1 MVQRVH
7 LVGAAMLLIVAVLT
21 TSAYSALPNASI
33 TGVPGGAHW
42 LWVEA
47 EDTTSKPSSAWPA
60 ERSGL
65 SGRPVVGL
73 YSSLYVNGLANWAE
87 WSVAVPAA
95 MSAPRYYTRYFA
107 GRSETVGMDGGAAVA
122 IPQDGA
128 TGWGKAELASAI
140 TAGSHT
146 FRQVWA
152 AASAFYYDGWLLY
165 DGDIA
170 TYPTVS
176 GGWLNPAG
184 MVAANYPTIA
194 AGPVTPSF
202 AVTGIED
209 GGVNYYYS
217 KDGGGAQAYT
227 QGTAFEV
234 PGTYRVWAAAYSSTQ
249 TVSGTVYPRG
259 RTLAGVDFTLTV
271 VPEPGSLLALAC
283 GLAGMAGFVRYKK
296 N

>member
-1 MVQRVH
+1 
-7 LVGAAMLLIVAVLT
+7 
-21 TSAYSALPNASI
+21 
-33 TGVPGGAHW
+33 
-42 LWVEA
+42 
-47 EDTTSKPSSAWPA
+47 
-60 ERSGL
+60 
-65 SGRPVVGL
+65 
-73 YSSLYVNGLANWAE
+73 
-87 WSVAVPAA
+87 